1 MTFEYEEFFFVV
13 IMILGIIF
21 ISLVI
26 LFAVQI
32 VYSQDVDPNAY
43 CLYNN
48 TYPFNELCKEQQK
61 HNTLVE
67 ILNET
72 QDQWNNNYK

>member
-1 MTFEYEEFFFVV
+1 M
-13 IMILGIIF
+13 
-21 ISLVI
+21 
-26 LFAVQI
+26 FAVQI

>member
-1 MTFEYEEFFFVV
+1 MTFEYDEFFFVI
-13 IMILGIIF
+13 IMMLGIIF

-43 CLYNN
+43 CLYN
-48 TYPFNELCKEQQK
+48 TYPFNELCKEQ
-61 HNTLVE
+61 HE
-67 ILNET
+67 ISMFDRLLNRTEEL
-72 QDQWNNNYK
+72 NKFK